1 MNVTAISKT
10 NTTRYELR
18 CCACQFAARERKD
31 AIGDAVVPV
40 PSPAGLPMRS
50 SAPGVSFVLCMNT
63 CPIRLLYSS
72 SLSLNCGLERQ
83 SLLPNNRTRNRLET
97 DGQEYRNSIKP
108 EPP

>member
-31 AIGDAVVPV
+31 AIDDAVVPV
-40 PSPAGLPMRS
+40 SSPTGLPMRS
-50 SAPGVSFVLCMNT
+50 SAPGVSFVLCVDMNT
-63 CPIRLLYSS
+63 CPIRLLYS
-72 SLSLNCGLERQ
+72 LSLNCERQ

-97 DGQEYRNSIKP
+97 DGQEYRKPIKP
-108 EPP
+108 EPPG